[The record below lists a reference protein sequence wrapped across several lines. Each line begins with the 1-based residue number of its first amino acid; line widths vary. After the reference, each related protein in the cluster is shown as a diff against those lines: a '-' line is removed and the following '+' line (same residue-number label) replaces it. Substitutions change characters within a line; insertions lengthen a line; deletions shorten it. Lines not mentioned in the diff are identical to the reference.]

1 MNQIAVL
8 RAEWLSQIAEAIE
21 GAQKL
26 AWQLRMQEGAS
37 LQARE
42 LYNRLETVRSEVESL
57 RSGRGA
63 AGAGRVSDSDW
74 LRALG
79 WSGSLGNPDG

>member
-8 RAEWLSQIAEAIE
+8 RAEWLTQIAEAIE
-21 GAQKL
+21 SAQKV

-42 LYNRLETVRSEVESL
+42 LYNRLETVPGEVESL
-57 RSGRGA
+57 RGGGG
-63 AGAGRVSDSDW
+63 AGAGRISDSGC

-79 WSGSLGNPDG
+79 WSGSLGSPDD

>member
-8 RAEWLSQIAEAIE
+8 RAEWLTQIAEAIE
-21 GAQKL
+21 SAQIL

-42 LYNRLETVRSEVESL
+42 LYNRLENVRSEVESL
-57 RSGRGA
+57 RGGGA
-63 AGAGRVSDSDW
+63 EAGRITDSDW

-79 WSGSLGNPDG
+79 WSGSLTSPDD